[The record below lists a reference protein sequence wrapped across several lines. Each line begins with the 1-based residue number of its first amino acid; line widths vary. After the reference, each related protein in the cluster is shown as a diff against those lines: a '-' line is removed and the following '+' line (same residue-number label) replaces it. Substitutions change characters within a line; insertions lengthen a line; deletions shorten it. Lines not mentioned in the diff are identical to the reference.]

1 MTTEVGLFP
10 RVVQND
16 KFHGWIKRQ
25 RDTSE
30 REAPN
35 NTIYRKRYPRTM
47 NKHPTQS
54 PEDSLASS
62 LRFVPKPLYSIYSR
76 LFSRKFEAFERRH
89 VLDPQIFAGKH
100 VLIAGPARTIDED
113 LNDLGVKSK
122 SYDFIVK
129 MNNGLSTPIQA
140 LGQDAW
146 RCDVLFHNFKDDT
159 RDVAVDD
166 LHRAGVKHIVYRSA
180 SRVFY
185 PELEQ
190 TIEEYGALQPP
201 VSVHLIPSKDYK
213 SLRPQLGG
221 YRPTSG
227 LVSIRYFLDA
237 PVASLTIAGF
247 TFFTTRYVAG
257 YNDTVASDTQSL
269 ERVRRHN
276 RHEPRREAGLLQTWL
291 EQISQSGKKVILGKN
306 VCIAMR
312 VISSVERA

>member
-1 MTTEVGLFP
+1 
-10 RVVQND
+10 
-16 KFHGWIKRQ
+16 
-25 RDTSE
+25 
-30 REAPN
+30 
-35 NTIYRKRYPRTM
+35 M

-54 PEDSLASS
+54 QVDSLASS

-76 LFSRKFEAFERRH
+76 LFSRKFEVFERRH
-89 VLDPQIFAGKH
+89 ALDPQIFAGKR

-113 LNDLGVKSK
+113 LSALGTQGSD
-122 SYDFIVK
+122 YDFVVK

-140 LGQDAW
+140 LGPDAW

-190 TIEEYGALQPP
+190 TIDEYGTLQPP

-213 SLRPQLGG
+213 NLRPQLGG

-237 PVASLTIAGF
+237 PVTSLTIAGF

-276 RHEPRREAGLLQTWL
+276 RHEPRREADLLQTWL
-291 EQISQSGKKVILGKN
+291 KQISQSGKKVILGKN
-306 VCIAMR
+306 VRVAMLT
-312 VISSVERA
+312 ISGVERA